1 MRSAVSDLSYLR
13 AHGRRLVRSHV
24 PRVVRVASEK
34 LPNHVILYVC
44 ANEWI
49 DRCSVYVTSS

>member
-1 MRSAVSDLSYLR
+1 MHSAVSDLSYLR

-44 ANEWI
+44 AN